1 MAAAGCL
8 AVDPGARP
16 RPHPGRCWWSVVR
29 DTTGA
34 ILTGWEV
41 QQASWGYLIE
51 RAAHLSGPHPT
62 AGQTGPGIPPGR
74 WGGRECGPGPPCRP
88 KSPALSPPAAPKAQ
102 CFLIPGRAGEVTHS
116 DYESELEGGIRPL
129 AGKQRGGTDFTN
141 LTLEYKS
148 LCRV

>member
-1 MAAAGCL
+1 MARI
-8 AVDPGARP
+8 PQ
-16 RPHPGRCWWSVVR
+16 PGRLVP
-29 DTTGA
+29 
-34 ILTGWEV
+34 
-41 QQASWGYLIE
+41 ASRRAGGEGE
-51 RAAHLSGPHPT
+51 RAGRAH
-62 AGQTGPGIPPGR
+62 
-74 WGGRECGPGPPCRP
+74 
-88 KSPALSPPAAPKAQ
+88 PAAPKAQ